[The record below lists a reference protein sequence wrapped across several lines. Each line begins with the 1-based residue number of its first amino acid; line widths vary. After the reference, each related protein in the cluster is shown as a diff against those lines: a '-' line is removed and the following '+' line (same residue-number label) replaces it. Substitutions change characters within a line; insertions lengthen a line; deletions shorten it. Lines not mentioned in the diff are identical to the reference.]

1 MRLMSSKTV
10 PQPSRY
16 IWQRPGWPTF
26 AFDAEAIANDLNLA
40 HLQQGRLMGLLDAIG
55 LSDSREIERELWV
68 QEAMATAA
76 IEGEKLDLASVRS
89 SVAHRLGLVDAPTHD
104 RHIDGLVDVMQDAAN
119 AYQLAL
125 DDDRLCRWQSAL
137 FPGGTSGLRRI
148 AVGRYREHT
157 DPMQIVSGRQGHEV
171 VHYTAPA
178 SDQVAGE
185 MTKFLA
191 WFDATRPGNP
201 IDSAAS
207 PKASVSPINGLARA
221 AVAHLWFETIHPF
234 EDGNGRLGRAIVEMA
249 LAQELG
255 APAWMLGISRQLLA
269 VRSAY
274 YDALTQAQRG
284 TLDVT
289 PWVQWFVQTFTQ
301 SCVQSQAVVKQALD
315 KARFRLRA
323 SSLALNTRQ
332 NKVLNRLLE
341 AGSPELGGGF
351 LGGMSA
357 EKYSKITGASKATAT
372 RDLVDLLS
380 KGLLKV
386 EGAGKATRYALDVPG
401 WGQAAA
407 AN

>member
-1 MRLMSSKTV
+1 MSSKTV
-10 PQPSRY
+10 PQPSRH

-26 AFDAEAIANDLNLA
+26 AFDAEAI
-40 HLQQGRLMGLLDAIG
+40 G
-55 LSDSREIERELWV
+55 
-68 QEAMATAA
+68 
-76 IEGEKLDLASVRS
+76 
-89 SVAHRLGLVDAPTHD
+89 
-104 RHIDGLVDVMQDAAN
+104 
-119 AYQLAL
+119 
-125 DDDRLCRWQSAL
+125 
-137 FPGGTSGLRRI
+137 
-148 AVGRYREHT
+148 
-157 DPMQIVSGRQGHEV
+157 SGRQGHEV

-191 WFDATRPGNP
+191 CLMQP
-201 IDSAAS
+201 
-207 PKASVSPINGLARA
+207 
-221 AVAHLWFETIHPF
+221 
-234 EDGNGRLGRAIVEMA
+234 
-249 LAQELG
+249 
-255 APAWMLGISRQLLA
+255 APAIQLIQPHYPKRLSHPSTGLSRQLLM

-274 YDALTQAQRG
+274 YDALSLAQRG

-323 SSLALNTRQ
+323 SSLALNARQ
-332 NKVLNRLLE
+332 NKVLNGLLE

-357 EKYSKITGASKATAT
+357 EKYSKITDASKATAT

-386 EGAGKATRYALDVPG
+386 EGVGKAMRYALDVPG
-401 WGQAAA
+401 WGQPAA

>member
-1 MRLMSSKTV
+1 MPSETIS
-10 PQPSRY
+10 QQSRY
-16 IWQRPGWPTF
+16 IWQRSGWPKL
-26 AFDAEAIANDLNLA
+26 AFDADAIANDLNLA

-89 SVAHRLGLVDAPTHD
+89 SVAHRLGLVDATTHD

-119 AYQLAL
+119 AFQSAL
-125 DDDRLCRWQSAL
+125 DDERLCRWQSAL

-148 AVGRYREHT
+148 AVGRYREHADT
-157 DPMQIVSGRQGHEV
+157 MQIVSGRQGHEV

-185 MTKFLA
+185 MAKFLA

-207 PKASVSPINGLARA
+207 PKASVAPINGLARA
-221 AVAHLWFETIHPF
+221 ALAHLWFETIHPF

-269 VRSAY
+269 VRFAY
-274 YDALTQAQRG
+274 YDALSQAQRG

-323 SSLALNTRQ
+323 SSLALNARQ

-351 LGGMSA
+351 LGGMTA

-386 EGAGKATRYALDVPG
+386 EGVGKATRYAVDVPG

-407 AN
+407 AS

>member
-1 MRLMSSKTV
+1 MRLMPSKTV
-10 PQPSRY
+10 SQPSRY
-16 IWQRPGWPTF
+16 IWQRPGWPAF

-76 IEGEKLDLASVRS
+76 IEGEKLDLTSVRS

-104 RHIDGLVDVMQDAAN
+104 RHVDGLVDVMQDAAN
-119 AYQLAL
+119 AYQSVL

-185 MTKFLA
+185 MAKFLA

-201 IDSAAS
+201 IDSAAL
-207 PKASVSPINGLARA
+207 PKASVAPINGLARA
-221 AVAHLWFETIHPF
+221 ALAHLWFETIHPF
-234 EDGNGRLGRAIVEMA
+234 EDGNGRLGRAIIDMA

-255 APAWMLGISRQLLA
+255 APAWMLGMSRQLLT

-274 YDALTQAQRG
+274 YDTLSQAQRG

-301 SCVQSQAVVKQALD
+301 SCVQSQAVVMQALD

-323 SSLALNTRQ
+323 SSLALNARQ

-351 LGGMSA
+351 LGGMTA
-357 EKYSKITGASKATAT
+357 EKYSKITGASKSTAT

-386 EGAGKATRYALDVPG
+386 EGVGKATRYAVDVPG
-401 WGQAAA
+401 WRQAAA
-407 AN
+407 AR

>member
-1 MRLMSSKTV
+1 MPTQNHL
-10 PQPSRY
+10 QPPRY
-16 IWQRPGWPTF
+16 IWQRPGWPKLV
-26 AFDAEAIANDLNLA
+26 FDAEAIANDLNRA
-40 HLQQGRLMGLLDAIG
+40 HLQQGRLLGLLDAIG
-55 LSDSREIERELWV
+55 LSDSREITRELWV

-89 SVAHRLGLVDAPTHD
+89 SVAHRLGLVDATTHD

-119 AYQLAL
+119 AYQSVL

-148 AVGRYREHT
+148 AVGRYREHA

-185 MTKFLA
+185 MAKFLA
-191 WFDATRPGNP
+191 WFDASRPGNP
-201 IDSAAS
+201 IESAAS
-207 PKASVSPINGLARA
+207 PQASVSPINGIARA
-221 AVAHLWFETIHPF
+221 ALAHLWFETIHPF
-234 EDGNGRLGRAIVEMA
+234 EDGNGRLGRAIVDMV

-255 APAWMLGISRQLLA
+255 APARMLGMSRQLLT

-274 YDALTQAQRG
+274 YDALSLAQRG

-301 SCVQSQAVVKQALD
+301 SCIQSQAVVKQALD

-323 SSLALNTRQ
+323 SSLALNARQ

-386 EGAGKATRYALDVPG
+386 EGVGKATRYALDVPG
-401 WGQAAA
+401 WGQAADV
-407 AN
+407 N